1 MTYTITDTPT
11 ITPTAA
17 VPVVLSVNVV
27 KPEQGGKVDISFKAP
42 EAGRVTVK
50 VFNLAAELVRPVFEA
65 DVQAGI
71 WYLATWDGK
80 NEGGSVVGSGVYFIS
95 VKGAGVKM
103 IRKVVILR

>member
-17 VPVVLSVNVV
+17 VPVVLSANVV
-27 KPEQGGKVDISFKAP
+27 KPDQGGKVDISFKVL

-50 VFNLAAELVRPVFEA
+50 VFNLAAELVRPLFEA

-71 WYLATWDGK
+71 WYLTTWDGR
-80 NEGGSVVGSGVYFIS
+80 NEPGSGVGSGVYFIS
-95 VKGAGVKM
+95 VRGPGVKM
-103 IRKVVILR
+103 IRKVVIIR